1 MRYLDKVKFIKT
13 SPGGYDPVL
22 GEDKPVTEVETV
34 LDANVTD
41 LGTDRAQALFGDYKK
56 KRKVIRLLRPYKEP
70 WDYLYYKDVKYQ
82 FASHTDLGGKQ
93 TLIVGEVKQ

>member
-1 MRYLDKVKFIKT
+1 MRYLDRITFVRLT
-13 SPGGYDPVL
+13 PGGYDPET
-22 GEDKPVTEVETV
+22 GMNKPQTEIKTV

-56 KRKVIRLLRPYKEP
+56 QRKVIRLLRPYKEQ

-82 FASHTDLGGKQ
+82 FTGNTSLRQKQ
-93 TLIVGEVKQ
+93 SLIVEEVK

>member
-1 MRYLDKVKFIKT
+1 MRYLDRITFVRLT
-13 SPGGYDPVL
+13 PGGYDPVL
-22 GEDKPVTEVETV
+22 GEDKPQTEIKTT
-34 LDANVTD
+34 LDANITD

-82 FASHTDLGGKQ
+82 FASHTNLGDKQ
-93 TLIVGEVKQ
+93 TLIVEEVKQ